1 MKAKVYEFIGDD
13 GEKKGTYVLPIVE
26 TCYTMDIMGNEE
38 PREDD
43 YYDFVDNTLEEK
55 EIGKYITKLNKMG
68 HKNITVKITELIEK
82 EEEH

>member
-1 MKAKVYEFIGDD
+1 MKAKLYEFIGDD
-13 GEKKGTYVLPIVE
+13 GEKKVAYLLPIVE

-38 PREDD
+38 PYEDD

-68 HKNITVKITELIEK
+68 HKNITVKITELI
-82 EEEH
+82 

>member
-13 GEKKGTYVLPIVE
+13 GEKIRKYVLPIVE
-26 TCYTMDIMGNEE
+26 TCYTMDIMGSEE
-38 PREDD
+38 PCEDD

-68 HKNITVKITELIEK
+68 HKNITVKITELIER
-82 EEEH
+82 EEK